1 VKATESKDDKVKS
14 RAFRTI
20 TAVSKHDKMNDIGV
34 EMGRI
39 LGTVDADYREL
50 FVELASFTAKEP
62 A

>member
-1 VKATESKDDKVKS
+1 MKS

-20 TAVSKHDKMNDIGV
+20 TAVSRHDDMNDIGV

>member
-1 VKATESKDDKVKS
+1 MSRHDD
-14 RAFRTI
+14 
-20 TAVSKHDKMNDIGV
+20 MNDIGF

-39 LGTVDADYREL
+39 LGTVDADDREL